1 MDKHIWYINYTENK
15 MFCMKCDTPIGE
27 CKEQIKR
34 TNNIPKLLKE
44 LREKEKELNDRMF
57 AELKQRRKE

>member
-1 MDKHIWYINYTENK
+1 
-15 MFCMKCDTPIGE
+15 MKCDTPIGE